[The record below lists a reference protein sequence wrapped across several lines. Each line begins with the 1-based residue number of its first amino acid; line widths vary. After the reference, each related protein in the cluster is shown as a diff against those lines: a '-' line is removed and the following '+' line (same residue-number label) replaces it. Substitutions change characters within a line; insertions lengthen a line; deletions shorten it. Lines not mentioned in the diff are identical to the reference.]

1 MWVVLL
7 KPARNAEKG
16 KKEMDVIRNDRAG
29 EGGRAQIPQNRSWAF
44 LKKRTEQ
51 KGRQTFSKIYEKKN
65 SWNLGK
71 RSGCPHQKNSPILR
85 QN

>member
-7 KPARNAEKG
+7 KMAHNAEKG
-16 KKEMDVIRNDRAG
+16 NKEMDIIQNDRAG
-29 EGGRAQIPQNRSWAF
+29 EGGIAQIPQNRSSAF

-51 KGRQTFSKIYEKKN
+51 KGTQTFSKINEKKN

-71 RSGCPHQKNSPILR
+71 IQMSTPEEFTNS
-85 QN
+85 